1 MITTSENDIVMS
13 RKRLYD
19 IVWAIE
25 QLDIPE
31 DNKPQSIMVRHIL
44 GELYEDFKLLRKSD
58 ARVAR
63 VEAREAKKVVEVVLN
78 HFGGESE

>member
-1 MITTSENDIVMS
+1 MMS
-13 RKRLYD
+13 KKRLYD
-19 IVWAIE
+19 IIWAIE

-31 DNKPQSIMVRHIL
+31 DYKPQSIMVRYIL

-63 VEAREAKKVVEVVLN
+63 VEAREAKKVEILELN
-78 HFGGESE
+78 QFGGNANVG